1 MSERTALLFT
11 NAASRQGAVDLA
23 PAIEAL
29 RAGGVRLLPKEPPEV
44 ERLGAWISEH
54 RRDVDLVIIGGG
66 DGTLNAAAEALV
78 ETGLPL
84 GILPLGTANDLART
98 LGIPAELGAA
108 SQVIAAGRTHRID
121 LGRVNGKHFFNV
133 ASLGLSVEV
142 ARQLDADLKRRW
154 GVLGYAL
161 TLWRAIRGRRAF
173 RARIRC
179 DHARHRVRAVQISVG
194 NGRHYGGGMTIAADA
209 AIDDGALD
217 LVSVAPQGLWELI
230 GNLPALRWGWHERAA
245 RIRHRRCREVEIRTA
260 RPIPINTDGELT
272 THTPAQIVVMPR
284 AISVF
289 VPRAFSEEREAT
301 SGRSRS
307 ERRRD
312 DREVND
318 VAG

>member
-1 MSERTALLFT
+1 MDARLQARHAQDGSLGMPDRMALLFT
-11 NAASRQGAVDLA
+11 NAASRQGGTDLA

-29 RAGGVRLLPKEPPEV
+29 AGGGIRLVDEEPPDV
-44 ERLGAWISEH
+44 TGLRAWIAAH
-54 RRDVDLVIIGGG
+54 RDDVDLVIIGGG
-66 DGTLNAAAEALV
+66 DGTLNAAADALI

-98 LGIPAELGAA
+98 LGIPNDLEAA
-108 SQVIAAGRTHRID
+108 SRVIAAGWTHRID

-142 ARQLDADLKRRW
+142 ARQLDVEVKRRW
-154 GVLGYAL
+154 GVLGYPL
-161 TLWRAIRGRRAF
+161 ILWRAIRARRAF

-179 DHARHRVRAVQISVG
+179 DGASMRVLAMQISVG

-230 GNLPALRWGWHERAA
+230 VNLPALRWGWHRGAE
-245 RIRHRRCREVEIRTA
+245 RIRHWRCRQLEIRTA
-260 RPIPINTDGELT
+260 QPVPINTDGEVT
-272 THTPAQIVVMPR
+272 TRTPAEIIVVPN
-284 AISVF
+284 AIPVF
-289 VPRAFSEEREAT
+289 VPRALFDTE
-301 SGRSRS
+301 G
-307 ERRRD
+307 
-312 DREVND
+312 VGD